1 VVPCR
6 EIAGG
11 VERGDALL
19 IVGRVAE
26 AGVVIEEVV
35 EELFVGVRKVVGVR
49 MFLCC

>member
-1 VVPCR
+1 MVPCR
-6 EIAGG
+6 EMTDG

-19 IVGRVAE
+19 IVGQVVE

-35 EELFVGVRKVVGVR
+35 EELFVEARKVVGVR